1 MITIVQFSFG
11 VTVIVEH
18 IDNTV
23 TKVNLTAEK
32 LVETEGHPL
41 IVKRFQAYEKYGKV
55 IVPFKKELLTPF
67 QLKVFST
74 VTAIPPGKTATYGQI
89 AKTLKTSPRAVGQAL
104 KRNPFPIIIPCH
116 RVISSR
122 NIGGFSAGISIK
134 KLLLNFETN
143 HFI

>member
-18 IDNTV
+18 TDNTV

-32 LVETEGHPL
+32 LVETKGHPL
-41 IVKRFQAYEKYGKV
+41 IVKRFQAYEKYGKI